1 MKKLFLP
8 AGVLLVALLCLPIAL
23 AQSSMPEISPG
34 KNPVT
39 IRSQRQDLYF
49 YPGAGAAP
57 HHKVLFA
64 PGDGGHRGFAITI
77 AQKLAGLGYDV
88 YALDTKH
95 YLSSFTGKTHLT
107 ESDVMADFHRLA
119 DWITGESGEAITLVG
134 WSTGAGL
141 AVLAVADVNKAS
153 YDGLIAISLGK
164 TNILGWRWVDNF
176 TYLTGK
182 VPGEPTF
189 QSDEYL
195 PKVAPLPV
203 FVIQSSND
211 KFIPN
216 DEAEALFVKTK
227 KPKQFALI
235 HASSHSF
242 ESNRAGFFAA
252 LQQGMQWITRHEGDH
267 AGQTGASRSKPKV
280 VEIAAYPF

>member
-8 AGVLLVALLCLPIAL
+8 AGVLLVALLCLPIVL
-23 AQSSMPEISPG
+23 AQPSMPLIKPG

-39 IRSQRQDLYF
+39 IRGQGQKLYF
-49 YPGAGAAP
+49 YAGAEDGP

-107 ESDVMADFHRLA
+107 EPDVMADFHRLA
-119 DWITGESGEAITLVG
+119 DWATGNSGETITLAG

-141 AVLAVADVNKAS
+141 AVLAAADLNKAS

-182 VPGEPTF
+182 LPNEPAF
-189 QSDEYL
+189 QSDSYL
-195 PKVAPLPV
+195 PKVARLPV

-211 KFIPN
+211 QFIPN

-227 KPKQFALI
+227 RPKHFALI
-235 HASSHSF
+235 HANNHSF
-242 ESNRAGFFAA
+242 ESNRDGFFAA
-252 LQQGMQWITRHEGDH
+252 LQQGIQWITGHEGNH
-267 AGQTGASRSKPKV
+267 ADQTGASHLKTEV
-280 VEIAAYPF
+280 VEIAAFPF